1 MTPDPNAGDEPA
13 AKTRD
18 RRLRP
23 LSRQNRRRLLRAL
36 QAAAEAG
43 DVSASAALV
52 GLFSLA
58 AERDLEV
65 ADLLRRLRA
74 PEWSDA

>member
-1 MTPDPNAGDEPA
+1 MTPDPTASDESA

-18 RRLRP
+18 RRLHP

-52 GLFSLA
+52 GLSLA